1 MHKDTGTARQTH
13 SVPRVVSPRNKV
25 TVALPLS
32 MIRTDESAAMR
43 ARDWISVA
51 GVVVSAIGFTVAVR
65 RLARIADALEAG
77 QASRR
82 ANQEAADSL
91 ADGSWSPAQELP
103 RDRAGASGH
112 GELPEK
118 DLVAGSR

>member
-1 MHKDTGTARQTH
+1 MDKDTGLARHPH

-25 TVALPLS
+25 TVAFPLS
-32 MIRTDESAAMR
+32 MIRTDEPAAMR
-43 ARDWISVA
+43 PRDWISVA
-51 GVVVSAIGFTVAVR
+51 GVMVSAIGFTVAAR

-82 ANQEAADSL
+82 ADQEAASL
-91 ADGSWSPAQELP
+91 ADGSSSPAQALP
-103 RDRAGASGH
+103 QDREGANGH

-118 DLVAGSR
+118 DLVAGSH

>member
-1 MHKDTGTARQTH
+1 MEKDTGLARHPH

-25 TVALPLS
+25 TVAFPLS
-32 MIRTDESAAMR
+32 MIRTDEPAAMKP
-43 ARDWISVA
+43 RDWISVA

-65 RLARIADALEAG
+65 RLGRIADALEAG
-77 QASRR
+77 QASQR
-82 ANQEAADSL
+82 ADQEAASL
-91 ADGSWSPAQELP
+91 ADGPRSPAQALP
-103 RDRAGASGH
+103 QDRAGASGR